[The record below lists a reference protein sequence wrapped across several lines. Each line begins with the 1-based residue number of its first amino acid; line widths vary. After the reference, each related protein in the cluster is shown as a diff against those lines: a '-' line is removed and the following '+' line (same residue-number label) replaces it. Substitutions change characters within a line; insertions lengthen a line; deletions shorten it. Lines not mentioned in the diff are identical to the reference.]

1 MTGPR
6 HCTPEPKHCMHLL
19 ASGPAVLLE
28 CSVPRHRQC
37 GKRCMLGHHRLRACP
52 CSHTASVSTVGEST
66 PSTALVAAAEGCT
79 RNCSRNCCGARERAM
94 FCSRYE
100 RKTTQ
105 GYRGAKSRA
114 QLQLELQLNKNSTE
128 IEEFGPPRK
137 TREGFTVRGLSA
149 AKHDSWAH
157 KSSCRVAWARVRQ
170 RQLAGSG
177 LHVQPRTP

>member
-79 RNCSRNCCGARERAM
+79 RNCCGRPRERAM
-94 FCSRYE
+94 FCSPLE
-100 RKTTQ
+100 VLLKRKISGPNATVEH
-105 GYRGAKSRA
+105 RKSRA
-114 QLQLELQLNKNSTE
+114 PTPIRTPIIKHKLQLADRRICESPEDRPCQKR
-128 IEEFGPPRK
+128 RK
-137 TREGFTVRGLSA
+137 T
-149 AKHDSWAH
+149 
-157 KSSCRVAWARVRQ
+157 
-170 RQLAGSG
+170 
-177 LHVQPRTP
+177 